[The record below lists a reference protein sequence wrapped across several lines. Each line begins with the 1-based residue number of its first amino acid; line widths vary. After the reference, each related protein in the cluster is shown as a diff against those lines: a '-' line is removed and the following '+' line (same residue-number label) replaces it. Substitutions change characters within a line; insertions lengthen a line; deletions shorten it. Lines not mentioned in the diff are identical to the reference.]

1 MLLICTFISTPS
13 GGLLRI
19 HSTIITGNFAL
30 KSLYLSTFYISD
42 FLLNILLFY
51 YYFRHTFKS
60 SQAQLW
66 IQDHGCG
73 AEYFVEE
80 FVVDFLTIHDNKFIV
95 DDFTTNFCWRCHNK
109 VVVGILHRRARARDS
124 HDDYHNNFFHNPQQN
139 NSTMTSTKKPMNFYY
154 RNQQQSTTTICC
166 SIVNK
171 ISHNEFTTKFTTT
184 YQQPINGLK
193 T

>member
-1 MLLICTFISTPS
+1 MILFTSHSLI
-13 GGLLRI
+13 
-19 HSTIITGNFAL
+19 
-30 KSLYLSTFYISD
+30 
-42 FLLNILLFY
+42 
-51 YYFRHTFKS
+51 KS
-60 SQAQLW
+60 SQAQWW

-80 FVVDFLTIHDNKFIV
+80 FVVDLLTIHDNKFIV

-109 VVVGILHRRARARDS
+109 VVVGVLHRRARARDS

-171 ISHNEFTTKFTTT
+171 ISHNEFTRN
-184 YQQPINGLK
+184 QQLHHGVFVIDDCQQRLSCWIRRAGMRHDRSPEGVRAWRGSEGGRGL
-193 T
+193 